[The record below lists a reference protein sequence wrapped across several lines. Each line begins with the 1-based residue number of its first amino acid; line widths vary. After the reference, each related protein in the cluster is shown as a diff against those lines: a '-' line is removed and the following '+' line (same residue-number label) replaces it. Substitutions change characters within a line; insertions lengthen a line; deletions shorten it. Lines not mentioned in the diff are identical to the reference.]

1 MRKLEYLETK
11 VLLEGLKFPEG
22 PRWHEERL
30 WFSDMRS
37 RKVTAVDLN
46 GNPEIITEIP
56 NRPSGLGWLPD
67 GHLLI
72 VSMENR
78 RLLRLDPDG
87 LTELAD
93 LSKLI
98 SFPINDMVVDKEG
111 RAYVGNFGFD
121 YINNKLFEPAEVIL
135 VSPQG
140 DAKIVADNMK
150 FPNGMIITPDDKTLI
165 VAETYAY
172 RLTAFDINDDSSLTN
187 RRVWADLKSLPPD
200 GICLDAEGAIWVATP
215 NYSSA
220 VRVLEG
226 GKITDK
232 VNVNT
237 DAFACM
243 LGGQDRDILFICTST
258 QERTNGKIEYV
269 KVDVPGA
276 GLP

>member
-1 MRKLEYLETK
+1 MKYLETK

-22 PRWHEERL
+22 PRWHDDRL

-37 RKVTAVDLN
+37 RRVTTVDLN
-46 GNPEIITEIP
+46 GKPEIITEIP

-67 GHLLI
+67 GRLII

-78 RLLRLDPDG
+78 CLFRLDPDG
-87 LTELAD
+87 LTVLAD

-98 SFPINDMVVDKEG
+98 SFPINDMVVDKKG

-121 YINNKLFEPAEVIL
+121 YINNKPFESAEVIL

-140 DAKIVADNMK
+140 DARIVADNME

-172 RLTAFDINDDSSLTN
+172 RLTAFDIMDDGSLTK

-200 GICLDAEGAIWVATP
+200 GICLDVDGAIWVATP

-226 GKITDK
+226 GKITHK
-232 VNVNT
+232 VKVNT

-243 LGGQDRDILFICTST
+243 LGGPDRDILFICTST
-258 QERTNGKIEYV
+258 KERTNGKIEYV
-269 KVDVPGA
+269 KVDAPGA